1 MTVPGSGFGQEEG
14 TFHLRT
20 TILPPEEKIGEFV
33 KLFQVGCGLCQ
44 AGRSGGWVGWTGAA
58 ACDGRTGGSVAPCR
72 GLLRTPCSCA
82 PPMSTPAALACCRT
96 STRASWPSMRKL

>member
-33 KLFQVGCGLCQ
+33 KLFQVGWGVGGACGGC
-44 AGRSGGWVGWTGAA
+44 AGCGE
-58 ACDGRTGGSVAPCR
+58 
-72 GLLRTPCSCA
+72 
-82 PPMSTPAALACCRT
+82 
-96 STRASWPSMRKL
+96 